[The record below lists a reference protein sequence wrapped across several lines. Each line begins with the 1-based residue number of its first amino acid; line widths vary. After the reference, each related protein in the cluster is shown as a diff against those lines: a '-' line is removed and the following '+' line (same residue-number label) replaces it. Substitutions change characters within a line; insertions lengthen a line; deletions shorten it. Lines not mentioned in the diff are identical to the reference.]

1 MDDKAE
7 FKFIDAYIK
16 YNNLSIE
23 QYESDDG
30 IIEFY
35 PAFIN
40 TVVINTI
47 IINNIKDVD
56 KILSEFFYKLI
67 KELCIIKIIIIK
79 KNILL
84 HKYLINSIINYRF
97 NNIIFYNHFE
107 CLILSINRYLCGRL
121 CCY

>member
-7 FKFIDAYIK
+7 FKFIDAYIE
-16 YNNLSIE
+16 YNNINIE

-67 KELCIIKIIIIK
+67 KELCISKIIIIK

-107 CLILSINRYLCGRL
+107 CLILSINRYLCCRL

>member
-1 MDDKAE
+1 MNDKAE
-7 FKFIDAYIK
+7 FKFIDAYIE

-67 KELCIIKIIIIK
+67 KELCISKIIIIK

-97 NNIIFYNHFE
+97 NNIIFYNHFD
-107 CLILSINRYLCGRL
+107 CLILSINRYLCCRL

>member
-7 FKFIDAYIK
+7 FKFIDAYIE
-16 YNNLSIE
+16 YNNINIE

-97 NNIIFYNHFE
+97 NNIIFYNHFD
-107 CLILSINRYLCGRL
+107 CLILSINRYLCERL

>member
-7 FKFIDAYIK
+7 FKFIDAYIE

-67 KELCIIKIIIIK
+67 NELCIIKIIIIK

-97 NNIIFYNHFE
+97 NNIIFYNHFD
-107 CLILSINRYLCGRL
+107 CLILSTNRYLCGRL

>member
-7 FKFIDAYIK
+7 FKFIDAYIE

-23 QYESDDG
+23 QYQSDDG

-67 KELCIIKIIIIK
+67 KELCISKIIIIK
-79 KNILL
+79 KNMLL

-97 NNIIFYNHFE
+97 NNIIFYNHFD
-107 CLILSINRYLCGRL
+107 CLILSINRYLCCRL

>member
-7 FKFIDAYIK
+7 FKFIDAYIE

-47 IINNIKDVD
+47 IINNINDID

-67 KELCIIKIIIIK
+67 KELCISKIIITK

-84 HKYLINSIINYRF
+84 HKFLINFIINYRF
-97 NNIIFYNHFE
+97 NNIIFYN
-107 CLILSINRYLCGRL
+107 
-121 CCY
+121 

>member
-7 FKFIDAYIK
+7 FKFIDAYID
-16 YNNLSIE
+16 YNNISIE

-47 IINNIKDVD
+47 IINNIKDTD

-67 KELCIIKIIIIK
+67 KELCISKIIIIK

-97 NNIIFYNHFE
+97 NNIIFYNHFD
-107 CLILSINRYLCGRL
+107 CLILSINRYLCCRL

>member
-1 MDDKAE
+1 MDDKEE
-7 FKFIDAYIK
+7 FKFIDAYME
-16 YNNLSIE
+16 YNNISIE

-47 IINNIKDVD
+47 IINNIKDTD
-56 KILSEFFYKLI
+56 KILSDFFYKLI
-67 KELCIIKIIIIK
+67 KELCISKIIIIK

-107 CLILSINRYLCGRL
+107 CLILSINRYLCSRL

>member
-7 FKFIDAYIK
+7 FKFIDAYIE

-47 IINNIKDVD
+47 IINNINDID

-67 KELCIIKIIIIK
+67 KELCISKIIITK

-97 NNIIFYNHFE
+97 NNIIFYNHFD
-107 CLILSINRYLCGRL
+107 CLILSINRYLCEKL